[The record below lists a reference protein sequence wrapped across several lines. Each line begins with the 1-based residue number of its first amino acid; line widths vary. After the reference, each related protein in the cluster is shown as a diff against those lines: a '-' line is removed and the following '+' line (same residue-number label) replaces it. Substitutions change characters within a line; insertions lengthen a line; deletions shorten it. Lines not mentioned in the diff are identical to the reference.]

1 VVDEKGERRAVIMPT
16 EEHEKLIEDLHDL
29 AVIAEQKD
37 ESTFPLD
44 EIVEKLKKNDI
55 LSSTSVYKDLARL
68 SFSSPRKPSR
78 GAPSSS

>member
-1 VVDEKGERRAVIMPT
+1 MPI
-16 EEHEKLIEDLHDL
+16 EGHEKPIEDLHDL
-29 AVIAEQKD
+29 AVTAERRD

-44 EIVEKLKKNDI
+44 EIAEKLKKNDI
-55 LSSTSVYKDLARL
+55 LKFYFCIQDLARL